1 MNSSLTAAMQA
12 RRHPDTTHIDRL
24 ATADMLAMLHQDD
37 KQISEAVGACLPD
50 IARLIDVATAT
61 MGRGGRLVIIGA
73 GASGRTAIEAVS
85 DYSPEGKH
93 ALVGLIAGGQT
104 AAMAERETAANNYDL
119 GAFELQSLD
128 FSNHD
133 MLLALTVSGKTPWV
147 WGAMRRAWSLGAPI
161 AVVTQQAASEAAQLA
176 DIIIAPQTGP
186 EAVAGLAN
194 PKAQLAQRQIV
205 NMLTTGLAI
214 RDGRVYS
221 NLRVDVQADNSHW
234 AERQIAIVM
243 AATDCTRS
251 EAKAALASCHQHC
264 RTAILMLLSGLD
276 AWHAR
281 ELLTQHHN
289 HLRLAL
295 REAQRSSTTTP
306 AH

>member
-1 MNSSLTAAMQA
+1 MSSSLTASMQA
-12 RRHPDTTHIDRL
+12 RRHPETTNIDRL

-50 IARLIDVATAT
+50 IARLIDIATAT
-61 MGRGGRLVIIGA
+61 ISRGGRLVIIGA

-104 AAMAERETAANNYDL
+104 TAMAERETAANNYDL

-128 FSNHD
+128 FSNRD

-147 WGAMRRAWSLGAPI
+147 WGGAMRHAWSLGAPI
-161 AVVTQQAASEAAQLA
+161 AVITQQPTSEAAQLA

-276 AWHAR
+276 AWNAR
-281 ELLTQHHN
+281 ELLTKHHD

-295 REAQRSSTTTP
+295 REAQRSAVTP
-306 AH
+306 AQ

>member
-1 MNSSLTAAMQA
+1 MSSSLTASMQA
-12 RRHPDTTHIDRL
+12 RRHPETTHIDRL

-50 IARLIDVATAT
+50 IARLIDIATAT
-61 MGRGGRLVIIGA
+61 ISRGGRLVIIGA

-104 AAMAERETAANNYDL
+104 TAMAERETAANNYDL
-119 GAFELQSLD
+119 GA
-128 FSNHD
+128 
-133 MLLALTVSGKTPWV
+133 
-147 WGAMRRAWSLGAPI
+147 PI
-161 AVVTQQAASEAAQLA
+161 AVITQQPTSEAAQLA

-281 ELLTQHHN
+281 ELLTKHHD

-295 REAQRSSTTTP
+295 REAQRSAVTP
-306 AH
+306 AQ

>member
-147 WGAMRRAWSLGAPI
+147 WGAMRHAWSLGAPI

-205 NMLTTGLAI
+205 NMLTTGSPSVTV
-214 RDGRVYS
+214 G
-221 NLRVDVQADNSHW
+221 
-234 AERQIAIVM
+234 
-243 AATDCTRS
+243 C
-251 EAKAALASCHQHC
+251 
-264 RTAILMLLSGLD
+264 TAICGWTCRLTIRTGRSG
-276 AWHAR
+276 R
-281 ELLTQHHN
+281 
-289 HLRLAL
+289 
-295 REAQRSSTTTP
+295 
-306 AH
+306 

>member
-1 MNSSLTAAMQA
+1 MSSSLTASMQA

-50 IARLIDVATAT
+50 IARLIDIATAT
-61 MGRGGRLVIIGA
+61 MSRGGRLVIIGA
-73 GASGRTAIEAVS
+73 GESGRTAVQAVS

-104 AAMAERETAANNYDL
+104 PAMAERETAANNYDL

-128 FSNHD
+128 FSSHD

-147 WGAMRRAWSLGAPI
+147 WGSMRHAWSLGAPI

-186 EAVAGLAN
+186 EAVAGLTN
-194 PKAQLAQRQIV
+194 PKARLAQRQIL
-205 NMLTTGLAI
+205 NMVSTGLAI

-221 NLRVDVQADNSHW
+221 NLRVDLQADSPHW
-234 AERQIAIVM
+234 AERQVAIVM

-251 EAKAALASCHQHC
+251 EAKAALTSCHHQC

-281 ELLTQHHN
+281 ELLTKHHD

-295 REAQRSSTTTP
+295 REAQRSAVTP

>member
-1 MNSSLTAAMQA
+1 MSSSLTASMQA

-24 ATADMLAMLHQDD
+24 ATADMLAILHQDD
-37 KQISEAVGACLPD
+37 KQISEAVGACLLD
-50 IARLIDVATAT
+50 IARLIDIATAT
-61 MGRGGRLVIIGA
+61 MSRGGRLIVIGA
-73 GASGRTAIEAVS
+73 GASGRTAVQAVS

-93 ALVGLIAGGQT
+93 ALVGLIAGGPT
-104 AAMAERETAANNYDL
+104 AAMAEMENAANNYDL

-128 FSNHD
+128 FTSND

-147 WGAMRRAWSLGAPI
+147 WGAMRHAWSLGAPI
-161 AVVTQQAASEAAQLA
+161 AVITQQAASEAAQLA

-186 EAVAGLAN
+186 EAVAGLTN
-194 PKAQLAQRQIV
+194 PKAQQAQRQII
-205 NMLTTGLAI
+205 NMVSTGLAI
-214 RDGRVYS
+214 RDGRVFS
-221 NLRVDVQADNSHW
+221 NLRVDLRADGPHW

-251 EAKAALASCHQHC
+251 EAKAALASCHHHC

-281 ELLTQHHN
+281 ALLTEHHD

-295 REAQRSSTTTP
+295 REAQRSAVTP
-306 AH
+306 AQ

>member
-1 MNSSLTAAMQA
+1 MSSSLTASMQA

-50 IARLIDVATAT
+50 IARLIDIATAT
-61 MGRGGRLVIIGA
+61 MSRGGRLVIIGA
-73 GASGRTAIEAVS
+73 GESGRTAVQAVS

-104 AAMAERETAANNYDL
+104 PAMAERETAANNYDL

-128 FSNHD
+128 FSSHD

-147 WGAMRRAWSLGAPI
+147 WGAMRHAWSLGAPI

-186 EAVAGLAN
+186 EAVAGLTN
-194 PKAQLAQRQIV
+194 PKARLAQRQIL
-205 NMLTTGLAI
+205 NMVSTGLAI

-221 NLRVDVQADNSHW
+221 NLRVDLQADSPSP
-234 AERQIAIVM
+234 
-243 AATDCTRS
+243 D
-251 EAKAALASCHQHC
+251 
-264 RTAILMLLSGLD
+264 
-276 AWHAR
+276 
-281 ELLTQHHN
+281 
-289 HLRLAL
+289 RL
-295 REAQRSSTTTP
+295 
-306 AH
+306 